1 LVTTGKEGFILVS
14 NKEMLKRIEKK
25 RTELIQV
32 VLKNGLNSN
41 VAIQLSKEL
50 DNLINQYQQLIYH
63 KN

>member
-1 LVTTGKEGFILVS
+1 VS

-32 VLKNGLNSN
+32 VLKNGLNSK